1 MKQTFTIT
9 SISDTFP
16 RTDRS
21 QANIGCSH
29 AATLIKR
36 HRQTRL
42 ASHGRDGFHKALEH
56 HVDNY
61 VLLLVLHEYDYIKI
75 IFEHEDDL
83 RQNECRGGSEWQRGR
98 SWRPLGSQPRAR
110 RGAAARPRGLVSR
123 SWRWSC
129 SRLRPGAGAGT
140 AGAGSWLQNTLSRAE
155 MGTRIIYRISR
166 NQIMNPMKSLLT

>member
-1 MKQTFTIT
+1 MIGVRQT
-9 SISDTFP
+9 
-16 RTDRS
+16 
-21 QANIGCSH
+21 NIGCSQ

-36 HRQTRL
+36 HRHALHPMARMGSL
-42 ASHGRDGFHKALEH
+42 KPKALDH

-75 IFEHEDDL
+75 IFQHEDDL
-83 RQNECRGGSEWQRGR
+83 RQNECRGVSEWQRAR

-140 AGAGSWLQNTLSRAE
+140 SGAASWLQNTLSRAE
-155 MGTRIIYRISR
+155 MGTRII
-166 NQIMNPMKSLLT
+166 